1 MQNNHEHVTATE
13 ALKQDFAEW
22 RKTRRPRS
30 RIPEDLWARAAEM
43 AAEIGIHKTAR
54 ALRLDYTALKK
65 RVVVDTPVLAPS
77 DAAAFVEWLSPLSAT
92 ISECSMQV
100 ESVRGARMRLE
111 LKNIAP
117 QGLASIIREFAG

>member
-77 DAAAFVEWLSPLSAT
+77 DAAFRQRSDPIHQET
-92 ISECSMQV
+92 
-100 ESVRGARMRLE
+100 ARTFDG
-111 LKNIAP
+111 KDVV
-117 QGLASIIREFAG
+117 